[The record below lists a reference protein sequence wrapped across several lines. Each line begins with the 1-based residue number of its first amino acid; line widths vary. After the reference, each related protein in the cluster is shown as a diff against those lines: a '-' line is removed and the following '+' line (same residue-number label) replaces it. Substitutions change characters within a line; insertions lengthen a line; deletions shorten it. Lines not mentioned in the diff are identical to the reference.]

1 MKGTS
6 SSQRTPGTS
15 GTPGTSDTM
24 TKTTAPPVDPRHKN
38 YDWTKAKIAP
48 KDVSVMFGKPMT
60 PEEFDAHC
68 QKTGIRP
75 QVISKKL

>member
-6 SSQRTPGTS
+6 SSQNSSKPE
-15 GTPGTSDTM
+15 
-24 TKTTAPPVDPRHKN
+24 TTAPPPADPRHKN